1 MSNVN
6 MKFLGRS
13 LMVPALLVLGACCAE
28 EAVEAPLASPPPPP
42 PPATAPSVMPMAD
55 VYFGFDR
62 SDLTPSAQD
71 QMRSNAAWLSANA
84 SRGAVIEGHCDE
96 RGTNEYNMALG
107 ERRAMAAREYL
118 VGLGVDPARLQTIS
132 YGEERPIDPGH
143 SEEAWAKNRRVHFVE
158 K

>member
-1 MSNVN
+1 
-6 MKFLGRS
+6 
-13 LMVPALLVLGACCAE
+13 
-28 EAVEAPLASPPPPP
+28 
-42 PPATAPSVMPMAD
+42 MAD

-71 QMRSNAAWLSANA
+71 QMRSNGAWLAANP

-96 RGTNEYNMALG
+96 RGTSEYNMALG

-118 VGLGVDPARLQTIS
+118 IGLGIDPARMQTIS
-132 YGEERPIDPGH
+132 YGEERPVDPGH